1 MTLRRLG
8 ATTLLAFATSCRAQP
23 APSPDGGS
31 ATGAA
36 GGAPAPS
43 LVVLIAVDQ
52 MRADYL
58 DRFAPQFSGGLARLA
73 SGGARFTDAHQD
85 HALTE
90 TAPGHATLLAGRFP
104 RSTGI
109 ESNSAGVGDTGMPLL
124 DGGAELGASPRR
136 FRGTTLVDWLRA
148 RDGGSRALSVSGKD
162 RSAILPVGRSRQ
174 QVFWYGPHGRFTT
187 SRYYGDSPPAWV
199 QRYNARDRARRL
211 AGHAWELLLADSA
224 YRERDSVSV
233 EGGGGD
239 FAFPHRI
246 PADSAAAA
254 DYVRVTPWLDEIVL
268 GAALEGVGALALGG
282 GPHTDVLSVSLSA
295 TDAIGHTYG
304 PDSREIH
311 DQMLRLDRALGVFLD
326 SLFRLRDSSRV
337 IVALS
342 ADHGV
347 SRIPE
352 LAADGASS
360 IPMRVDPDSLVRNM
374 QAALRAAGADPR
386 ALVRGPMLVTL
397 DRAVLKRGPVD
408 ADSALVLLAAV
419 ARQTPGVLRADRFRD
434 LRGADTVHDAI
445 ARRWLHHF
453 PADAP
458 LDLVVTLEPLSA
470 WGQSVASHGSPHDA
484 DSHVPLI
491 FYGPPFRPGRYDG
504 FVRTVDLA
512 PTLAAALGVRP
523 TEKLDGVVLK
533 QALK

>member
-1 MTLRRLG
+1 
-8 ATTLLAFATSCRAQP
+8 
-23 APSPDGGS
+23 
-31 ATGAA
+31 
-36 GGAPAPS
+36 
-43 LVVLIAVDQ
+43 
-52 MRADYL
+52 
-58 DRFAPQFSGGLARLA
+58 
-73 SGGARFTDAHQD
+73 
-85 HALTE
+85 
-90 TAPGHATLLAGRFP
+90 
-104 RSTGI
+104 
-109 ESNSAGVGDTGMPLL
+109 
-124 DGGAELGASPRR
+124 
-136 FRGTTLVDWLRA
+136 
-148 RDGGSRALSVSGKD
+148 
-162 RSAILPVGRSRQ
+162 
-174 QVFWYGPHGRFTT
+174 
-187 SRYYGDSPPAWV
+187 
-199 QRYNARDRARRL
+199 
-211 AGHAWELLLADSA
+211 
-224 YRERDSVSV
+224 
-233 EGGGGD
+233 
-239 FAFPHRI
+239 
-246 PADSAAAA
+246 
-254 DYVRVTPWLDEIVL
+254 
-268 GAALEGVGALALGG
+268 VGALALGG